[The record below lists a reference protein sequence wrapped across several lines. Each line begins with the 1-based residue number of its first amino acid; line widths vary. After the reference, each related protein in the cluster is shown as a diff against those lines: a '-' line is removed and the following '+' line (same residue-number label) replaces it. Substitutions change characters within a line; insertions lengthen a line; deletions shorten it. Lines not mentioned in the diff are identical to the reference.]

1 MFHIPA
7 RARQLLPTCWKHA
20 LARAPRHHQQH
31 PSLTGR
37 PADAI
42 PTQTQI
48 LTAHRRAEHRSVV
61 RVRLLLPSP
70 LPKGVSIDA
79 ACTKTLAV
87 ACSCFNAAAQDAFG
101 GQLESSN
108 VSQGYPRAGCAH
120 SLSAELQAA
129 VPRNVKLS
137 IFWWED

>member
-1 MFHIPA
+1 M
-7 RARQLLPTCWKHA
+7 
-20 LARAPRHHQQH
+20 
-31 PSLTGR
+31 
-37 PADAI
+37 
-42 PTQTQI
+42 
-48 LTAHRRAEHRSVV
+48 V

-70 LPKGVSIDA
+70 LTKGVSIDA

-87 ACSCFNAAAQDAFG
+87 ARSCFNAAAQDAFG

-108 VSQGYPRAGCAH
+108 VSQGYPQAGCAH